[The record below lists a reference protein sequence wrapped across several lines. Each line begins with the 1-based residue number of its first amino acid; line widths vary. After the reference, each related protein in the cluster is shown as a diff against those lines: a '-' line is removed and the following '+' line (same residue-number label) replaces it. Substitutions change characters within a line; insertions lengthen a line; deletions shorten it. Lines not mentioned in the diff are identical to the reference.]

1 MAKCLIVRK
10 GQNRPESFRILFSS
24 ANFKYEG
31 KNEKDSGHSSKKMT
45 PSCKWPSQK
54 MPIYSEAKCE
64 ANDMKIDFIF
74 ILMQIKLI
82 FIRRVFFIEVRVFGI
97 RK

>member
-10 GQNRPESFRILFSS
+10 GHLHNDVILLPRPESRILFSS

-31 KNEKDSGHSSKKMT
+31 KNEKDSGHSGKKMT

-82 FIRRVFFIEVRVFGI
+82 FIRRVFN
-97 RK
+97 